1 MPRLIGEQVRAEVH
15 KYWKAIAGRS
25 GELLRAMYFPNAVV
39 FGAVQQRSELAQL
52 MLTRR
57 LREYAQPTSTI
68 TAEVGTIDV
77 ELIEDAAIASYP
89 YSFRLIKVNRDGTA
103 LQLEIPFACATQIF
117 KTDGSGV
124 PRILHEH
131 FGNSEIINKTTL
143 PRGSAQLPAVPPHP
157 AKTGLSGDP
166 GAVSG
171 PAAHNLPL
179 PATDWIPPAGSISA
193 EHVREAVRKFW
204 QYFSNRSAQEL
215 LAMYFPSATVISAGA
230 RRSEPARLAI
240 VRRTRE
246 LFGEGSALKSEIQ
259 SLDIQPVTAELAI
272 ASYSFHFNLIKLMPN
287 GKRFLIDMPM
297 ARCSQVFQRPP
308 QPTKTGWSGDPRRD
322 ENAMRI
328 IHEHMSSI
336 EVGAQKELPPEP
348 ALAAK

>member
-1 MPRLIGEQVRAEVH
+1 
-15 KYWKAIAGRS
+15 
-25 GELLRAMYFPNAVV
+25 MYFPNAVV

-57 LREYAQPTSTI
+57 LREYAQPTSAI

-89 YSFRLIKVNRDGTA
+89 YSFRLIKVNRDSTA
-103 LQLEIPFACATQIF
+103 LQMEIPFACATQIF
-117 KTDGSGV
+117 KADGGGV
-124 PRILHEH
+124 ARILHEH

-143 PRGSAQLPAVPPHP
+143 PRGSAQLP
-157 AKTGLSGDP
+157 T
-166 GAVSG
+166 VSG

-179 PATDWIPPAGSISA
+179 PATDWVPPAGAISA
-193 EHVREAVRKFW
+193 EQVREAVRKFW
-204 QYFSNRSAQEL
+204 HHFSSRSAQEL
-215 LAMYFPSATVISAGA
+215 LTMYFPSATVISAGA
-230 RRSEPARLAI
+230 KRSEPARLAV

-246 LFGEGSALKSEIQ
+246 LFGEGSGLKSEIQ

-297 ARCSQVFQRPP
+297 ARCSQVF
-308 QPTKTGWSGDPRRD
+308 RRD
-322 ENAMRI
+322 ENAIRI

-336 EVGAQKELPPEP
+336 SVGAQKELPPEP
-348 ALAAK
+348 ALAAR